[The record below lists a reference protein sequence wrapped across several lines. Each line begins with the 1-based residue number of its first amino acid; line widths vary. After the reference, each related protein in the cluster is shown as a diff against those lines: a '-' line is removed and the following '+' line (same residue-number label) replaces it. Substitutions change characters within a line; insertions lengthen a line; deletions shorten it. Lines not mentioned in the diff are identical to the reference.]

1 MSGQIPK
8 EIEHLTDLEYLD
20 LNANSLKGSI
30 PTSLAMLSNLE
41 YMDLNFNELTGTI
54 PAFLGD
60 FSGLAVL
67 GLSQNQ
73 LTGELP
79 ASLGSLPLKTLAIDG
94 NLLEGDMAAVASMTD
109 LRYLYAG
116 SNNFEAPLDEDLLG
130 DLAHLI
136 ELDLS
141 GNAFHAN
148 AIPRYLFLHPRLRV
162 LDLHDNQIHGTI
174 PSSIPD
180 NAVMEF
186 FSLRGNF
193 ISSSMPSQIQNLRSL
208 THLDL
213 ESNSLTGSIPSDALA
228 TMTSLSYLFL
238 GKNPLRRAPIP
249 NEFQTLT
256 SLKELSLDSI
266 HLTGTIP
273 LWLETFSELRLLDLR
288 SNSLTGKVA
297 VDFGNLEQLRFLLLN
312 QNLFTGDI
320 PTGLGDQSELKVVSL
335 HHNGFY
341 GEASLLCDSKV
352 QIELL
357 TTDCESIKC
366 PCCQKCCDSE
376 ICFEEVL
383 WDALENGEADWE
395 ENFARSDY
403 GFSSQI
409 LYSRA

>member
-1 MSGQIPK
+1 
-8 EIEHLTDLEYLD
+8 
-20 LNANSLKGSI
+20 
-30 PTSLAMLSNLE
+30 MLSNLE
-41 YMDLNFNELTGTI
+41 YINLNFNELTGAI

-60 FSGLAVL
+60 FSQLAVL

-79 ASLGSLPLKTLAIDG
+79 ASLGSLPLKTLAIDD
-94 NLLEGDMAAVASMTD
+94 NLLEGNMAAVASMTG

-116 SNNFEAPLDEDLLG
+116 SNNFEAPLDQGLLA

-141 GNAFHAN
+141 GNAFYAQ

-162 LDLHDNQIHGTI
+162 LDLHDNRIHGTI
-174 PSSIPD
+174 PLLIPD
-180 NAVMEF
+180 NNVMEF

-193 ISSSMPSQIQNLRSL
+193 VSSSIPSQIENLRSL

-213 ESNSLTGSIPSDALA
+213 ESNSLTGTIPADALA

-238 GKNPLRRAPIP
+238 GKNPMRRAPIP
-249 NEFQTLT
+249 DEFQALT
-256 SLKELSLDSI
+256 SLKELSLDSL
-266 HLTGTIP
+266 HLTGRIP
-273 LWLETFSELRLLDLR
+273 LWLETFAELRLLDLR
-288 SNSLTGKVA
+288 SNSLTGKVPM
-297 VDFGNLEQLRFLLLN
+297 DFSNLQQLRFLLLN

-320 PTGLGDQSELKVVSL
+320 PTGLGDLSELKVVSL

-341 GEASLLCDSKV
+341 GEASLLCNSKA

-366 PCCQKCCDSE
+366 QCCQKCCDGES
-376 ICFEEVL
+376 CFEDVL
-383 WDALENGEADWE
+383 WDTLENGQADWE